1 MDERTMTTVPVRHW
15 GRWITGAVVLVLL
28 AALVYAFSQAD
39 IQYDATLRFL
49 TVLTILQGMAGT
61 LLISIAAQS
70 LGIVL
75 GVVTAIMRLS
85 ANPVADRVV
94 FMDGG
99 IVVEEGPAAEVIE
112 RPQHA
117 RTREFLGK
125 VR

>member
-1 MDERTMTTVPVRHW
+1 MTTVPVRHW

-49 TVLTILQGMAGT
+49 TVPTILQGMAGT

>member
-1 MDERTMTTVPVRHW
+1 M
-15 GRWITGAVVLVLL
+15 VLVLL

-49 TVLTILQGMAGT
+49 TVPTILQGMAGT

-85 ANPVADRVV
+85 ANPAADRVV
-94 FMDGG
+94 FMDHGS
-99 IVVEEGPAAEVIE
+99 IVESGTASEVLGSPRE
-112 RPQHA
+112 A
-117 RTREFLGK
+117 RTQAFLSA
-125 VR
+125 VLS